1 LNKWANR
8 LTKRRTRLLGLHLLL
23 RMRLRMV
30 WEQRGVL
37 QNKAAMPP
45 QSLLM
50 TQKGESNGIRLKQ

>member
-1 LNKWANR
+1 MA
-8 LTKRRTRLLGLHLLL
+8 
-23 RMRLRMV
+23 

-50 TQKGESNGIRLKQ
+50 TQKGESNGIRLKQWWRRHSQ